1 MEAVQPELWDNMRL
15 RQCQVEDTAFQL
27 LQLGQH
33 QTRSWRGNW
42 MWFLKD
48 WQGCVLTLGASDI
61 SEGWQV
67 EQMWILQG
75 VCCGH
80 AEHHPEVRGPECGLM
95 CGHRCTELVYSCKF
109 TCKTSTKEVP
119 CTTTAMPEM
128 RIRPDQ
134 ALERMQSRWNSH
146 MLVCILTKGNYW
158 WYLLNVSTLNK
169 N

>member
-1 MEAVQPELWDNMRL
+1 MRL

-109 TCKTSTKEVP
+109 TCKTSTKDASSFWQEFP
-119 CTTTAMPEM
+119 SCPAFLAF
-128 RIRPDQ
+128 Q
-134 ALERMQSRWNSH
+134 GLS
-146 MLVCILTKGNYW
+146 
-158 WYLLNVSTLNK
+158 LLFPGIFSSSAPAAFLGWLASPP
-169 N
+169 